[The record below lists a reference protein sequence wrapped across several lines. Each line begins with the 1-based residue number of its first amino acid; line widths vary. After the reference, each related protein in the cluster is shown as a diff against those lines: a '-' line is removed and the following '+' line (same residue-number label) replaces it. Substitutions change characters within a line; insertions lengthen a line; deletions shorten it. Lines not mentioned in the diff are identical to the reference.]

1 MYFANSIWILQ
12 NKFFDKL
19 NLIPSYCKKQN
30 KQKLIKMFLVYSS
43 KTIQD
48 LHNDLMLSSETL
60 GSLYSWS
67 LLFWLGNLS
76 IHSVSNLYFIID
88 WVILTPW
95 TNIAW
100 PLIINMWC
108 WLIGFITQL
117 LALHIACDYTINEVV
132 LIFFKY
138 YNSTKDKPFF

>member
-1 MYFANSIWILQ
+1 
-12 NKFFDKL
+12 
-19 NLIPSYCKKQN
+19 
-30 KQKLIKMFLVYSS
+30 MFLVYSS

-117 LALHIACDYTINEVV
+117 LALHIACDYTINEVI
-132 LIFFKY
+132 LISFKY
-138 YNSTKDKPFF
+138 NNSMLKIDHSFKNPI